1 VSTDVRLGTP
11 EAPNDRVGH
20 LLGIDRVVA
29 ALDPI
34 PQLLQLHQPR
44 LVASFEP
51 ASAAGLV
58 SDCQNGHVN
67 VRRHGSAIR

>member
-1 VSTDVRLGTP
+1 MSSDVRVGTR

-20 LLGIDRVVA
+20 LVGIDHVITAFDAV
-29 ALDPI
+29 

-67 VRRHGSAIR
+67 VGRHGSAIR